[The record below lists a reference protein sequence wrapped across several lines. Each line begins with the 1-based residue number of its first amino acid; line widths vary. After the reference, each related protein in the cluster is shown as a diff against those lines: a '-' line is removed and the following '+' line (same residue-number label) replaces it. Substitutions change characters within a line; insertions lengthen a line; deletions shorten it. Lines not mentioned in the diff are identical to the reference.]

1 MGPSHNQGLI
11 NVLSNFEDAAC
22 AWSHVFERTRPVLL
36 VLMRKAVEGIALTAI
51 DGLWCREW
59 RRGSRRR
66 RRAARLA
73 APPQGPG
80 PPRAE
85 LLPLKLTDGTQLSL
99 VDGHRG
105 ARADGV
111 AAEMAIVERARRA
124 SQHDGYR
131 PGARTPTA

>member
-1 MGPSHNQGLI
+1 MVSEPG
-11 NVLSNFEDAAC
+11 V
-22 AWSHVFERTRPVLL
+22 
-36 VLMRKAVEGIALTAI
+36 AVVQR
-51 DGLWCREW
+51 C
-59 RRGSRRR
+59 
-66 RRAARLA
+66 
-73 APPQGPG
+73 
-80 PPRAE
+80 